1 MHCAHRIQWWGT
13 NGSDLQILK
22 FSIKVKN
29 KLITGTKREYILFL
43 IFALCVYTC
52 VHSRERER
60 ARDVRVNTQQQVTS
74 FYNFELMAK
83 AHVHQDLWFEVTI
96 AYCIA
101 SSAVMGVIL

>member
-1 MHCAHRIQWWGT
+1 MCIRVSTQ
-13 NGSDLQILK
+13 
-22 FSIKVKN
+22 
-29 KLITGTKREYILFL
+29 E
-43 IFALCVYTC
+43 
-52 VHSRERER
+52 RERER